1 MMSRSRFQPGEKLK
15 QNGMTLLELVTVI
28 AIVGILAAIAYPSY
42 VGQIRK
48 SKRAVAKSTLL
59 DAANREEQYFFNN
72 RAYTGTLTDL
82 GYPSPAYFGDD
93 NAPSSAAKA
102 VYQLTLTAVN
112 SGAGTCGTDPA
123 PCFQATATPQHDQ
136 ANDTACGTFTLT
148 SSNTKGAAGS
158 DCW

>member
-1 MMSRSRFQPGEKLK
+1 MSNGRFPSVGKCQHSGL
-15 QNGMTLLELVTVI
+15 TILELLTVLTI
-28 AIVGILAAIAYPSY
+28 IGILAAIAYPSY
-42 VGQIRK
+42 VDQIRK
-48 SKRAVAKSTLL
+48 SKRAVAKSVLL

-72 RAYTGTLTDL
+72 TAYTSTLTAL
-82 GYPSPAYFGDD
+82 GYSSPAYFGDD
-93 NAPSSAAKA
+93 NSPSTAANA
-102 VYQLTLTAVN
+102 VYKLTLTAVN

-123 PCFQATATPQHDQ
+123 PCFQVTATPQHDQ